1 MMEWFTSWT
10 AWHWLVL
17 GLVLLIAEIL
27 ISGVFIL
34 WWGLAALVVAAVVA
48 IFPQLNL
55 TALFILYGLLALS
68 LSLIWWKFQ
77 SKKDNTDHSSYKL
90 NQRDHAMLGTVGYV
104 EEIAEN
110 GIGRGHFG
118 DTTWRIQGQQLAVG
132 DVIEVI
138 AVEGIT
144 LKVMKST
151 KA

>member
-1 MMEWFTSWT
+1 MEWLTSWT
-10 AWHWLVL
+10 VWHWLVL

-27 ISGVFIL
+27 ISGVFVL
-34 WWGLAALVVAAVVA
+34 WWGLAALMVAAVMA
-48 IFPQLNL
+48 LFPQLNL

-68 LSLIWWKFQ
+68 LSLIWWKYQ
-77 SKKDNTDHSSYKL
+77 SKKDQDDHSSSTL
-90 NQRDHAMLGTVGYV
+90 NQRDHAMLGAVGTVQD
-104 EEIAEN
+104 IAPN

-144 LKVMKST
+144 LQVRKSEGV
-151 KA
+151 